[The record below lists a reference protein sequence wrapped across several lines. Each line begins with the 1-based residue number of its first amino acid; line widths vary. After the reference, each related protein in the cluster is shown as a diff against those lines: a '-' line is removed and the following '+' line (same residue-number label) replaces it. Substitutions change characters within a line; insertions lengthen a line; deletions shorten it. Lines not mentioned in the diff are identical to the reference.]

1 MASKIRALVSII
13 FVCIII
19 SAQGQIPDGYYTN
32 AEGLHGEV
40 LKSSLNDIIECHTE
54 YSYTSTS
61 TDVWDI
67 LKESDRD
74 TANPDNVILFY
85 TGWSVDAA
93 QEYNNA
99 SGWSREHVWAKSRG
113 DFGTDKGAGTDAH
126 HLRPC
131 DISVNSA
138 RNSRWFDNCTEPYL
152 DGGLETGCFTSSTSW
167 VWQPRDEVKGDVAR
181 MIFYMATRYEGEDG
195 ELDLEVIDYLPDDN
209 YTKDPIH
216 AKIDALLEWHHDDPV
231 DDFERNRNEVVYS
244 YQHNRNPFIDH
255 PEYVSLIWEDNQ
267 NVWNEVTDLGVYPNP
282 AGHTIYVNN
291 PNNQDLILYNY
302 MGLPKGYFNN
312 STLDLSEVD
321 SGIYILVMLDLVG
334 HPITSSKILIK
345 PRREE

>member
-1 MASKIRALVSII
+1 MAPRIRAFLSIF
-13 FVCIII
+13 FVCIIV
-19 SAQGQIPDGYYTN
+19 SAQGQIPEGYYTN
-32 AEGLHGEV
+32 AEGIEGEE
-40 LKSSLNDIIECHTE
+40 LKSVLNDFIEGHTE
-54 YSYTSTS
+54 YPYTSTS

-138 RNSRWFDNCTEPYL
+138 RNNRWFDNCTEPHL
-152 DGGLETGCFTSSTSW
+152 DGGQETGCFTSSTSW
-167 VWQPRDEVKGDVAR
+167 VWQPRDEVKGDAAR

-216 AKIDALLEWHHDDPV
+216 AKLEALLEWHLEDPV

-255 PEYVSLIWEDNQ
+255 PEYVSLIWENNQ
-267 NVWNEVTDLGVYPNP
+267 GVVSEVTDMGVYPNP
-282 AGHTIYVNN
+282 ASRMIHVNN
-291 PNNQDLILYNY
+291 PNRRDLILYNY
-302 MGLPKGYFNN
+302 MGLPKGYYNN
-312 STLDLSEVD
+312 SELDLSEID
-321 SGIYILVMLDLVG
+321 SGIYILVMLDTVG

-345 PRREE
+345 SRSVL